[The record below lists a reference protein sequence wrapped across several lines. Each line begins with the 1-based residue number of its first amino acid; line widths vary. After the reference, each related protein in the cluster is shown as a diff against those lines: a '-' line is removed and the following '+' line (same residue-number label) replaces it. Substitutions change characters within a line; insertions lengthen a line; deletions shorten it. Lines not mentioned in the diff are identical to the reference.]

1 MAFRYYEKTLSEW
14 ALTNWWPEIKKLRL
28 PIAEDDST
36 FGYLYKK
43 AEDDILAYDENYNC
57 VVVFDN
63 AAEKPIAIA
72 MYMVYGASHLEF
84 MVFVHDA
91 YRRQRLGTRLFS
103 RIKKQTKPSK
113 INVYPHDDTSD
124 HFYQKTY
131 PKHYLDED

>member
-1 MAFRYYEKTLSEW
+1 MGFRYYEKTLSEW
-14 ALTNWWPEIKKLRL
+14 TKSNWWPEIKKLRL
-28 PIAEDDST
+28 PIAPNDST
-36 FGYLYKK
+36 FGYLYNK
-43 AEDDILAYDENYNC
+43 ADSDNLVSDENYNC
-57 VVVFDN
+57 IVVFDH

-91 YRRQRLGTRLFS
+91 YRRQKLGTRLFS
-103 RIKKQTKPSK
+103 RIKKKSKPSK

-131 PKHYLDED
+131 PKHFLDED